1 MTKVSIIVPVYNT
14 EKYLRKCLISLV
26 NQTLH
31 DIEIICVNDGST
43 DNSLAV
49 LNEFAKKDAR
59 IKVIVKENEGQSAAR
74 NLAIQQAQGEFLGF
88 VDSDDWVDLKYF
100 EELYNTAKK
109 YNCDIACAGF
119 KRCKKHRASIKKK
132 FKKSA
137 VYSDINAKAAI
148 DNLPDHNYIWNKIF
162 KRQSWLNTKITFPQG
177 RYFEDVAVLIKIMY
191 YMGDLVTVP
200 KVFYYYRQNPAST
213 VASSSPKHHEDFR
226 IAKKELLDF
235 AKEKNITLKQNRM
248 WLKKVYFKLF
258 GLPILKVC
266 YYNQIIKCKLFGLIT
281 FLTVYVKK

>member
-59 IKVIVKENEGQSAAR
+59 IKVIDKENEGQSAAR

-100 EELYNTAKK
+100 EELYNTAK
-109 YNCDIACAGF
+109 NIIATLHAQVSKDVKSIEPQSKRNIKNQPYILISMPKPQSTTCLTTITYGTKSSKGKAG
-119 KRCKKHRASIKKK
+119 
-132 FKKSA
+132 
-137 VYSDINAKAAI
+137 
-148 DNLPDHNYIWNKIF
+148 L
-162 KRQSWLNTKITFPQG
+162 
-177 RYFEDVAVLIKIMY
+177 
-191 YMGDLVTVP
+191 
-200 KVFYYYRQNPAST
+200 
-213 VASSSPKHHEDFR
+213 
-226 IAKKELLDF
+226 
-235 AKEKNITLKQNRM
+235 
-248 WLKKVYFKLF
+248 
-258 GLPILKVC
+258 ILK
-266 YYNQIIKCKLFGLIT
+266 
-281 FLTVYVKK
+281 